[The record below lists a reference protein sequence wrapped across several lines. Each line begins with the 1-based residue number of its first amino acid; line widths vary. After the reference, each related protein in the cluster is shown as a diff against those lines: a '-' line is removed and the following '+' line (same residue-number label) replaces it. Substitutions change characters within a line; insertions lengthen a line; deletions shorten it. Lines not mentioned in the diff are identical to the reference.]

1 MEESFIFDG
10 IRTPFGRYGGV
21 LARLRP
27 DDMAALCIS
36 ELVNRHPAIREEIE
50 DVILGD
56 SNQAGEDSRNVARN
70 AALIAGLPVKVSGI
84 TLNRLCGSGLAAAV
98 QASNSIKVK
107 EGELFVAGG
116 VESMT
121 RAPLIMAKA
130 ENAFQRTA
138 PIADST
144 IGWRFPNSTL
154 ISKYGAEGMPETAE
168 NIARQ
173 FQISREASDQYAYE
187 TQMRYEA
194 ARKDGFYAG
203 EIMSVTVPAAS
214 RKLVPLEVHEDEHP
228 RPDTSLEKLAKLRSL
243 HVDGIVTAGNASGVN
258 DGAAALLI
266 GNSKAAER
274 FDLKPTAKILSSA
287 VAGVEPGLMGLGP
300 VPASIKALER
310 AGLTLGDMDLIE
322 INEAFAVQVLGCMK
336 KLNLSTDDKRIN
348 PNGGAIAIGHPL
360 GASGARLLLT
370 ASRELHRRKGKYAL
384 VTLCIGIGQ
393 GIATIIENTD
403 I

>member
-27 DDMAALCIS
+27 DDMAAMTIS

-56 SNQAGEDSRNVARN
+56 SNQAGEDSRNIGRN
-70 AALIAGLPVKVSGI
+70 AALIAGLPVEVSGI

-98 QASNSIKVK
+98 QASNSIKCK

-121 RAPLIMAKA
+121 RAPLVMAKA
-130 ENAFQRTA
+130 EHAFQRTA

-144 IGWRFPNSTL
+144 IGWRFPNASL
-154 ISKYGAEGMPETAE
+154 ITKYGAEGMPETAE
-168 NIARQ
+168 NIARHL
-173 FQISREASDQYAYE
+173 QISREASDQYAYE

-203 EIMSVTVPAAS
+203 EIMAVTVPAAS
-214 RKLVPLEVHEDEHP
+214 RKQVPLEIHEDEHP
-228 RPDTSLEKLAKLRSL
+228 RPDTSLEKLKKLRSL
-243 HVDGIVTAGNASGVN
+243 HKDGIVTAGNASGVN
-258 DGAAALLI
+258 DGAAALLV
-266 GNSKAAER
+266 GNASAAER
-274 FDLKPTAKILSSA
+274 FDLKPMVRILSSA

-310 AGLTLGDMDLIE
+310 TGLSLDDMDLIE

-370 ASRELHRRKGKYAL
+370 ASRELRRREGKYAL

-403 I
+403 R

>member
-27 DDMAALCIS
+27 DDMAAMTIV

-70 AALIAGLPVKVSGI
+70 TVLIAGLPVKVSGI

-98 QASNSIKVK
+98 QASNSIKCK
-107 EGELFVAGG
+107 EGDLFVAGG

-121 RAPLIMAKA
+121 RAPLVMAKA

-138 PIADST
+138 TIADST
-144 IGWRFPNSTL
+144 IGWRFPNASL

-173 FQISREASDQYAYE
+173 LQISREASDQYAYE

-203 EIMSVTVPAAS
+203 EIMAVTVPAAS
-214 RKLVPLEVHEDEHP
+214 RKQVPLEIQEDEHP
-228 RPDTSLEKLAKLRSL
+228 RPDTSLEKLSKLRSL

-258 DGAAALLI
+258 DGAATLLI
-266 GNSKAAER
+266 GNSKAAKR
-274 FDLKPTAKILSSA
+274 FDLKPTARILSSA

-310 AGLTLGDMDLIE
+310 AGMTLGDMDLIE
-322 INEAFAVQVLGCMK
+322 INEAFAVQVIGCMK
-336 KLNLSTDDKRIN
+336 KLNLATDDKRIN

-403 I
+403 S

>member
-1 MEESFIFDG
+1 
-10 IRTPFGRYGGV
+10 
-21 LARLRP
+21 
-27 DDMAALCIS
+27 MAAMCIS
-36 ELVNRHPAIREEIE
+36 ELVNRHPAIRDEIE

-98 QASNSIKVK
+98 QASNSIKCK

-173 FQISREASDQYAYE
+173 LQISREDSDQYAYE

-203 EIMSVTVPAAS
+203 EIMPVTVPAAS
-214 RKLVPLEVHEDEHP
+214 RKQVPLEVHEDEHP
-228 RPDTSLEKLAKLRSL
+228 RPDTSLEKLAKLHSL

-274 FDLKPTAKILSSA
+274 FDLKPMARILTSA

-310 AGLTLGDMDLIE
+310 AGLTLDDMDLIE
-322 INEAFAVQVLGCMK
+322 INEAFAVQVLGCMI
-336 KLNLSTDDKRIN
+336 KLNLATDDKRIN

-370 ASRELHRRKGKYAL
+370 ATRELRRRKGKYAL

-403 I
+403 S

>member
-10 IRTPFGRYGGV
+10 IRTPFGRYGGI

-27 DDMAALCIS
+27 DDMAAMTIS

-70 AALIAGLPVKVSGI
+70 AALIAGLPAEVSGI

-98 QASNSIKVK
+98 QASNSIKCK
-107 EGELFVAGG
+107 EGDLFVAGG

-121 RAPLIMAKA
+121 RAPLVMAKA

-144 IGWRFPNSTL
+144 IGWRFPNAAL

-168 NIARQ
+168 NIAQ
-173 FQISREASDQYAYE
+173 HLQISREESDLYAYE

-194 ARKDGFYAG
+194 ARKDGFYSG
-203 EIMSVTVPAAS
+203 EIMPVTVPAAS
-214 RKLVPLEVHEDEHP
+214 RKQVPLEVHEDEHP
-228 RPDTSLEKLAKLRSL
+228 RPDTSQEKLAKLPSL
-243 HVDGIVTAGNASGVN
+243 HIDGIVTAGNASGVN

-266 GNSKAAER
+266 GNSKAAKR
-274 FDLKPTAKILSSA
+274 FDLTPMARILSSA

-310 AGLTLGDMDLIE
+310 AGLTLGEMDLIE
-322 INEAFAVQVLGCMK
+322 INEAFAVQVLGCLR
-336 KLNLSTDDKRIN
+336 KLNLAADDERIN

-370 ASRELHRRKGKYAL
+370 ASRELSRRKGKYAL
-384 VTLCIGIGQ
+384 ITLCIGIGQ

-403 I
+403 S

>member
-1 MEESFIFDG
+1 
-10 IRTPFGRYGGV
+10 
-21 LARLRP
+21 
-27 DDMAALCIS
+27 
-36 ELVNRHPAIREEIE
+36 
-50 DVILGD
+50 
-56 SNQAGEDSRNVARN
+56 
-70 AALIAGLPVKVSGI
+70 
-84 TLNRLCGSGLAAAV
+84 
-98 QASNSIKVK
+98 
-107 EGELFVAGG
+107 
-116 VESMT
+116 
-121 RAPLIMAKA
+121 
-130 ENAFQRTA
+130 
-138 PIADST
+138 
-144 IGWRFPNSTL
+144 
-154 ISKYGAEGMPETAE
+154 
-168 NIARQ
+168 
-173 FQISREASDQYAYE
+173 
-187 TQMRYEA
+187 MRYEA

-203 EIMSVTVPAAS
+203 EIMAVTVPAAS
-214 RKLVPLEVHEDEHP
+214 RKQVPLEVDEDEHP

-243 HVDGIVTAGNASGVN
+243 HTDGIVTAGNASGVN

-274 FDLKPTAKILSSA
+274 FDLKPTARILSSA

-310 AGLTLGDMDLIE
+310 AGLTLGDIDLIE

-336 KLNLSTDDKRIN
+336 KLNLAADDKRIN